1 VGKAGGVGVPT
12 RNIVENAWARGLRP
26 LCPPY
31 ETQRVTSLIGQSTA
45 GIEDRDLLCGKGR
58 FVGDIKIPGM
68 LHASFVRSPHPHARI
83 VSIDARAALA
93 LPGVAAVL
101 TSQDIRA
108 VAKRDRLVVALPDRT
123 YKQQRDRP
131 ILAADETVHV
141 GEAIALVLATDAY
154 VAEDGAGLVEV
165 EYEPLPA
172 VSDCRAA
179 LAPGAAPVHAGAADN
194 LAAAFTTGYGDV
206 DAAFAAAAHVIQESF
221 WLHRGCAHAMECR
234 GCVASHDPVDDKL
247 ALWTSTQTPLVA
259 ARLLAELLGRDETS
273 VRVIAPD
280 VGGGFGPKLVFY
292 PEEAAVAIAAL
303 IARRPVQWIEDR
315 REHFIAT
322 TQERDQ
328 YWDTEIAL
336 DGDGRILGV
345 RGAMVHDHG
354 AYTARGLT
362 VPQGAAAALSL
373 AYVVPAYRMDVKVAL
388 TNKVPVT
395 PVRGAGQP
403 QGVFVMERLLDRA
416 AQALTIDR
424 ADIRRRNLVPA
435 AAMPCK
441 KDFVTRGGVPVVLDS
456 GDYPA
461 CQAEALARAGWSDF
475 PRRQGEACRAGRFIG
490 IGLANFVEAT
500 GRGPYEQVRVRVAG
514 SGLIEVATGAAAMG
528 QSTKTMLAQIVAEQL
543 GGVMDRVVVR
553 AGDSGLG
560 TMGFG
565 GFNSRQTVAAGAS
578 AHRAAVTVRQKILL
592 AASHLLEVDAGD
604 LDIAGDRVVVK
615 GADDM
620 RIALGDLAQTM
631 AGAPGFVLPGNLPP
645 GLEATEAV
653 VVNEMTYG
661 HGSAVA
667 EVEVDV
673 RTAAVKVTRIVFVH
687 DAGRLINP
695 LIAEGQ
701 IMGGIA
707 HGIGN
712 ALFEWMAYDDAAQP
726 LTTTLADYLL
736 PTAADMPALDLG
748 HRETP
753 TPLNALG
760 VKGIGE
766 AGVLPIPAAIVS
778 AVEDALKPFAIRIRQ
793 FPIRPRD
800 LAAMLAGAGAGA
812 CEAG

>member
-1 VGKAGGVGVPT
+1 
-12 RNIVENAWARGLRP
+12 
-26 LCPPY
+26 
-31 ETQRVTSLIGQSTA
+31 VTTLIGQSTA
-45 GIEDRDLLCGKGR
+45 RIEDRDLLCGKAR
-58 FVGDIKIPGM
+58 FVADITIPGM
-68 LHASFVRSPHPHARI
+68 LHASVVRSPHAHATI
-83 VSIDARAALA
+83 VCIDTRAALA

-101 TSQDIRA
+101 TSKDIRA
-108 VAKRDRLVVALPDRT
+108 VARTDRLVVALPDRA
-123 YKQQRDRP
+123 YRQQRDRP

-165 EYEPLPA
+165 EFALLPA
-172 VSDCRAA
+172 ASDCRAA
-179 LAPGAAPVHAGAADN
+179 LAPGAPPVHADATDN

-206 DAAFAAAAHVIQESF
+206 DAAFAGAAHVVKDSY
-221 WLHRGCAHAMECR
+221 WLHRGCAQAMECR
-234 GCVASHDPVDDKL
+234 GCVASHDPIDDKL
-247 ALWTSTQTPLVA
+247 TLWTSTQTPLVA
-259 ARLLAELLGRDETS
+259 ARLLAELLGREEGS

-303 IARRPVQWIEDR
+303 TTGRPVKWIEDR

-328 YWDTEIAL
+328 YWDAEIAL
-336 DGDGRILGV
+336 DSDGKILGV

-373 AYVVPAYRMDVKVAL
+373 AYRVPAYRMDVKVAL

-416 AQALTIDR
+416 AQALNIGR
-424 ADIRRRNLVPA
+424 AEMRRRNLVPA
-435 AAMPCK
+435 AAMPCR

-461 CQAEALARAGWSDF
+461 CQAEALARAGWSEF
-475 PRRQGEACRAGRFIG
+475 PRRQSEARRAGRFIG

-500 GRGPYEQVRVRVAG
+500 GRGPYEQVRLRVAG
-514 SGLIEVATGAAAMG
+514 SGLIEVSTGAAAMG
-528 QSTKTMLAQIVAEQL
+528 QGTRTMLAQIVAEQL
-543 GGVMDRVVVR
+543 GGAMERVIVR
-553 AGDSGLG
+553 AGDSGLV
-560 TMGFG
+560 TLGFG
-565 GFNSRQTVAAGAS
+565 GFNSRQTVVAGAS

-592 AASHLLEVDAGD
+592 AAGHLLEVDPGD

-615 GADDM
+615 GAKEM
-620 RIALGDLAQTM
+620 HIALADIARIMT
-631 AGAPGFVLPGNLPP
+631 GAPGFVLPGNLPP
-645 GLEATEAV
+645 GLEATDSM
-653 VVNEMTYG
+653 VVNDMTYG
-661 HGSAVA
+661 NGSAVA

-673 RTAAVKVTRIVFVH
+673 RTAAVKVTRIVFIH

-695 LIAEGQ
+695 MIAAGQ

-707 HGIGN
+707 HGVGN
-712 ALFEWMAYDDAAQP
+712 ALYEWMAYDENAQP

-766 AGVLPIPAAIVS
+766 AGVLPIPAAIVA
-778 AVEDALKPFAIRIRQ
+778 AVEDALAPFNIRIRQ

-800 LAAMLAGAGAGA
+800 LAAMLATTTGEVP
-812 CEAG
+812 C

>member
-1 VGKAGGVGVPT
+1 MTDLV
-12 RNIVENAWARGLRP
+12 
-26 LCPPY
+26 
-31 ETQRVTSLIGQSTA
+31 GQSVA
-45 GIEDRDLLCGKGR
+45 RLEDRDLLCGKGR
-58 FVGDIKIPGM
+58 FVADIKMPGM
-68 LHASFVRSPHPHARI
+68 LHACFVRSPHAHANI
-83 VSIDARAALA
+83 VAVDKSAALE
-93 LPGVAAVL
+93 LPGAVAVL
-101 TSQDIRA
+101 IGSDIRA
-108 VAKRDRLVVALPDRT
+108 LAPNDRLVVALPDRT

-131 ILAADETVHV
+131 ILAADEAVHV
-141 GEAIALVLATDAY
+141 GEAIAMVLADDAY
-154 VAEDGAGLVEV
+154 VAEDAAGLVEV
-165 EYEPLPA
+165 QFDVLPV
-172 VSDCRAA
+172 VSDARAA
-179 LAPGAAPVHAGAADN
+179 LSPDAPPVHRGATDN
-194 LAAAFTTGYGDV
+194 LVAAFITGYGDV
-206 DAAFAAAAHVIQESF
+206 DAAFARAAHVIKDSY

-234 GCVASHDPVDDKL
+234 GCISSYDRLDDKL
-247 ALWTSTQTPLVA
+247 TLWSSTQTPLVA
-259 ARLLAELLGRDETS
+259 ARLLGELLGRDEGS

-303 IARRPVQWIEDR
+303 ITGRPVKWIEDR

-328 YWDTEIAL
+328 YWDAEIAL
-336 DGDGRILGV
+336 DRDGKILGV
-345 RGAMVHDHG
+345 RGSLVHDHG

-373 AYVVPAYRMDVKVAL
+373 AYVVPAYRLDVKAAL

-416 AQALTIDR
+416 AQALDIDR

-461 CQAEALARAGWSDF
+461 CQAEALARAGWDDF
-475 PRRQGEACRAGRFIG
+475 SRRQSAARRAGRHLG

-500 GRGPYEQVRVRVAG
+500 GRGPYEQVRVRVTG
-514 SGLIEVATGAAAMG
+514 SGAIEVATGVAAMG
-528 QSTKTMLAQIVAEQL
+528 QSTRTMLAQIVADRL
-543 GGVMDRVVVR
+543 GGAIDRVVVK
-553 AGDSGLG
+553 AGDSGQG

-565 GFNSRQTVAAGAS
+565 SFNSRQAVVAGSS
-578 AHRAAVTVRQKILL
+578 AHVTAMKVREKVLL
-592 AASHLLEVDAGD
+592 AAGHLLEVDAGD
-604 LDIAGDRVVVK
+604 LDIAGDRVVLK
-615 GADDM
+615 GAKDVSLPLAE
-620 RIALGDLAQTM
+620 IARTM

-645 GLEATEAV
+645 GLEATENV
-653 VVNEMTYG
+653 VLDRMTYANG
-661 HGSAVA
+661 TAVA

-673 RTAAVKVTRIVFVH
+673 KTAAVKVTRIVFVH

-695 LIAEGQ
+695 MIAEGQ
-701 IMGGIA
+701 IVGGIV

-712 ALFEWMAYDDAAQP
+712 ALYEWMAYDAAAQP

-736 PTAADMPALDLG
+736 VTAGEMPALDLG

-753 TPLNALG
+753 TPLNPLG
-760 VKGIGE
+760 IKGVGE

-778 AVEDALKPFAIRIRQ
+778 AVENALASFNIRLSQ

-800 LAAMLAGAGAGA
+800 LAEMLAATSLA
-812 CEAG
+812 

>member
-1 VGKAGGVGVPT
+1 MTDLV
-12 RNIVENAWARGLRP
+12 
-26 LCPPY
+26 
-31 ETQRVTSLIGQSTA
+31 GQSVA
-45 GIEDRDLLCGKGR
+45 RLEDRDLLCGKGR
-58 FVGDIKIPGM
+58 FVADIKMPGM
-68 LHASFVRSPHPHARI
+68 LHACFVRSPHAHANI
-83 VSIDARAALA
+83 VAVDKSAALE
-93 LPGVAAVL
+93 LPGAVAVL
-101 TSQDIRA
+101 IGSDIRA
-108 VAKRDRLVVALPDRT
+108 LAPNDRLVVALPDRT

-131 ILAADETVHV
+131 ILAADEAVHV
-141 GEAIALVLATDAY
+141 GEAIAMVLADDAY
-154 VAEDGAGLVEV
+154 VAEDAAGLVEV
-165 EYEPLPA
+165 QFDVLPV
-172 VSDCRAA
+172 VSDARAA
-179 LAPGAAPVHAGAADN
+179 LSPDAPPVHRGATDN
-194 LAAAFTTGYGDV
+194 LVAAFITGYGDV
-206 DAAFAAAAHVIQESF
+206 DAAFARAAHVIKDSY

-234 GCVASHDPVDDKL
+234 GCISSYDRLDDKL
-247 ALWTSTQTPLVA
+247 TLWSSTQTPLVA
-259 ARLLAELLGRDETS
+259 ARLLGELLGRDEGS

-303 IARRPVQWIEDR
+303 ITGRPVKWIEDR

-328 YWDTEIAL
+328 YWDAEIAL
-336 DGDGRILGV
+336 DRDGKILGV
-345 RGAMVHDHG
+345 RGSLVHDHG

-373 AYVVPAYRMDVKVAL
+373 AYVVPAYRLDVKAAL

-416 AQALTIDR
+416 AQALDIDR

-461 CQAEALARAGWSDF
+461 CQAEALARAGWDDF
-475 PRRQGEACRAGRFIG
+475 SRRQSAARRAGRHLG

-500 GRGPYEQVRVRVAG
+500 GRGPYEQVRVRVTG
-514 SGLIEVATGAAAMG
+514 SGAIEVATGVAAMG
-528 QSTKTMLAQIVAEQL
+528 QSTRTMLAQIVADRL
-543 GGVMDRVVVR
+543 GGAIDRVVVK
-553 AGDSGLG
+553 AGDSGQG

-565 GFNSRQTVAAGAS
+565 SFNSRQAVVAGSSAHVAAMK
-578 AHRAAVTVRQKILL
+578 VREKVLL
-592 AASHLLEVDAGD
+592 AAGHLLEVDAGD
-604 LDIAGDRVVVK
+604 LDIAGDRVVLK
-615 GADDM
+615 GAKDLSLPLAE
-620 RIALGDLAQTM
+620 IARTM

-645 GLEATEAV
+645 GLEATENV
-653 VVNEMTYG
+653 VLDRMTYANG
-661 HGSAVA
+661 TAVA

-673 RTAAVKVTRIVFVH
+673 KTAAVKVTRIVFVH

-695 LIAEGQ
+695 MIAEGQ
-701 IMGGIA
+701 IVGGIV

-712 ALFEWMAYDDAAQP
+712 ALYEWMAYDAAAQP

-736 PTAADMPALDLG
+736 VTAGEMPALDLG

-753 TPLNALG
+753 TPLNPLG
-760 VKGIGE
+760 IKGVGE

-778 AVEDALKPFAIRIRQ
+778 AVENALASFNIRLSQ

-800 LAAMLAGAGAGA
+800 LAEMLAATSLA
-812 CEAG
+812 

>member
-1 VGKAGGVGVPT
+1 
-12 RNIVENAWARGLRP
+12 
-26 LCPPY
+26 
-31 ETQRVTSLIGQSTA
+31 VTTLIGQSIA
-45 GIEDRDLLCGKGR
+45 RIEDRDLLCGKGR
-58 FVGDIKIPGM
+58 FVADIKMPGM
-68 LHASFVRSPHPHARI
+68 LHASFVRSPHAHAKI
-83 VSIDARAALA
+83 VAVDKSAALK
-93 LPGVAAVL
+93 LPGVVAVL
-101 TSQDIRA
+101 TSGDIRA
-108 VAKRDRLVVALPDRT
+108 VAPNDRLTVALPDRA

-141 GEAIALVLATDAY
+141 GEAIAMVLAADAY
-154 VAEDGAGLVEV
+154 VAEDGAALVEV
-165 EYEPLPA
+165 QFEVLAA
-172 VSDCRAA
+172 VSDCRKA
-179 LAPGAAPVHAGAADN
+179 LAPNAPPVHVGATDN
-194 LAAAFTTGYGDV
+194 LVAAFTTGYGDV
-206 DAAFAAAAHVIQESF
+206 DAAFARAAHVIKDSYR
-221 WLHRGCAHAMECR
+221 LHRGCAHAMECR
-234 GCVASHDPVDDKL
+234 GCVAAYDRLDDKL
-247 ALWTSTQTPLVA
+247 TLWSSTQTPLVA
-259 ARLLAELLGRDETS
+259 ARLLAELLGREEAS

-303 IARRPVQWIEDR
+303 MTGRPVKWIEDR

-328 YWDTEIAL
+328 YWDAEIAL
-336 DGDGRILGV
+336 DGDGKVLGV
-345 RGAMVHDHG
+345 RGSLVHDHG

-362 VPQGAAAALSL
+362 VPQGAAAALTL
-373 AYVVPAYRMDVKVAL
+373 AYMVPAYRMDVKVAL

-416 AQALTIDR
+416 AQALNIDR
-424 ADIRRRNLVPA
+424 AEIRRRNLVPA

-461 CQAEALARAGWSDF
+461 CQAEALTRAGWDDF
-475 PRRQGEACRAGRFIG
+475 PHRQSEARRAGRYLG

-500 GRGPYEQVRVRVAG
+500 GRGPYEQVRVRVTG
-514 SGLIEVATGAAAMG
+514 TGLIEIATGAAAMG
-528 QSTKTMLAQIVAEQL
+528 QSTKTMLAQIVGDQL
-543 GGVMDRVVVR
+543 GGAMEHVVVR
-553 AGDSGLG
+553 VGDSGQG

-565 GFNSRQTVAAGAS
+565 GFNSRQAVVAGSS
-578 AHRAAVTVRQKILL
+578 AHLAAVKAREKILL

-604 LDIAGDRVVVK
+604 LDIAGDRVVLK
-615 GADDM
+615 GAKDVSLPLAH
-620 RIALGDLAQTM
+620 IARTM

-645 GLEATEAV
+645 GLEASENV
-653 VVNEMTYG
+653 VLDRMTYANG
-661 HGSAVA
+661 TAVA

-673 RTAAVKVTRIVFVH
+673 KTAAVKLTRIVFVH

-695 LIAEGQ
+695 TIAEGQ

-712 ALFEWMAYDDAAQP
+712 ALYEWMAYDDTAQP

-736 PTAADMPALDLG
+736 VTAAEMPALDLG

-753 TPLNALG
+753 TPLNPLG

-778 AVEDALKPFAIRIRQ
+778 AVEDALKPFNICLSQ
-793 FPIRPRD
+793 FPICPRD
-800 LAAMLAGAGAGA
+800 LAAALTAAGVA
-812 CEAG
+812 